1 MMQERANSTNGEM
14 VDPSTVDVEG
24 VTPASHAQIDEA
36 SPFTMKSLIPS
47 TERAATP
54 TRVLICDDETRLV
67 TLTAGLL
74 RELGY
79 DVLTVKSGEDAI
91 DCVRREAVDI
101 VVLDVNL
108 PGEDTLAVARRL
120 IQDKV
125 PAIVLSS
132 GFTEEDVESELL
144 ALPGVRA
151 FLAKPYGIEALSTTI
166 RSVLASL
173 ATK

>member
-1 MMQERANSTNGEM
+1 MQERANSTKVEM
-14 VDPSTVDVEG
+14 VNPSTVDVEG
-24 VTPASHAQIDEA
+24 VTQVGHAQIDEA
-36 SPFTMKSLIPS
+36 IPFTMKSPTS
-47 TERAATP
+47 TPERTSRP
-54 TRVLICDDETRLV
+54 TRVLICDDEARLV

-79 DVLTVKSGEDAI
+79 DVLAVKSGEDAI
-91 DCVRREAVDI
+91 DCVRREAVDV

-108 PGEDTLAVARRL
+108 PGEDTLTVARRL

-166 RSVLASL
+166 RSVLAGL